1 MDTVTEVKRAGGVAT
16 IRLQSGEEIKA
27 PSALYLERK
36 CGQGRRWMGMPI
48 GRSSGTRAIPMR

>member
-1 MDTVTEVKRAGGVAT
+1 MDIVTEVKRAGGVAT

-36 CGQGRRWMGMPI
+36 VRAGQALDGDAY
-48 GRSSGTRAIPMR
+48 RAFIPMR